1 MIEFNGFR
9 LEFSAT
15 TFTAHQQ
22 CLPDSDKLRELKEQL
37 GDAWFLYWD
46 DGVVLGLPR
55 VDGAPRFG
63 EQVELSTDQ
72 HLRLLAARIADVLP
86 HRFPEYKAFRRR
98 PFSFLGRKDELV
110 SQVKPQLSSPSPL
123 LERFKIRPKFELDA
137 RLMELQDGDAFI
149 GLFMQ
154 VHMRWEILA
163 SLEAL
168 AGAGVDLGGLYV
180 VRREPGPDQ
189 RRAVGRVARVADDM
203 VYLSESF
210 DETTRIPIE
219 EVWLEGSKASFARC
233 LKVLLGPQYQRFDE
247 ARQKE
252 EARFFTAPALE
263 GLLAKMGDF
272 LQQKSPL
279 SLAPGLECK
288 IGGRITVTNTP
299 DYQSV
304 VAAPPVEYCFDPAR
318 TKRSQYPWDGIEK
331 FGPFS
336 RDTFPKKSPRILVL
350 CPDTVQGKVETFVRY
365 LRDGI
370 PMQGRSRYS
379 AGFGKTFG
387 LINPKFVV
395 HKIPWLATTKGNPGA
410 AYRQAAEEF
419 LANSTAPLDAAI
431 VVILDEH
438 ADLPD
443 VESPYLQSKALLL
456 MAGVPVQEV
465 RFSTITQAQYPL
477 QFTLQNIAIALY
489 AKMGG
494 TPWTVDHDLTISDE
508 LIIGLGTVE
517 LSGSRVEKRQRFV
530 GITTVFRGDGNYLLG
545 HVSRECSYGE
555 YPEVLR
561 HETTSVLRDIKA
573 RNGWQP
579 GETVRIVFHSF
590 KPLRK
595 IEIADLVAEC
605 VREVGDEQNVEF
617 AFLTISEDHPF
628 AVLDK
633 AQRGTTRNNVTKGQ
647 YVPERGTIVQQGRYT
662 RLLATNGPGLM
673 KRADSSLPRPLLI
686 RLHKESTYR
695 DLAYLSE
702 QVLKFTSL
710 SWRSTL
716 PANRPVSVYYSELIA
731 GLLARLRNVGD
742 WSPATLN
749 IKLRASRWFL

>member
-1 MIEFNGFR
+1 MIELNGFR
-9 LEFSAT
+9 LDFSAA
-15 TFTAHQQ
+15 TFAAYRQPM
-22 CLPDSDKLRELKEQL
+22 PDSDQLRALREQVGKE
-37 GDAWFLYWD
+37 WFLYWD
-46 DGVVLGLPR
+46 DGMVLGLPR
-55 VDGAPRFG
+55 LDGAEAFG
-63 EQVELSTDQ
+63 EQVELATDQ
-72 HLRLLAARIADVLP
+72 HLQLLAARLADVLP
-86 HRFPEYKAFRRR
+86 YRFTQYQTFRRR
-98 PFSFLGRKDELV
+98 PFSFLARKDELV
-110 SQVKPQLSSPSPL
+110 SRVKPQLGAPPPL
-123 LERFKIRPKFELDA
+123 LDCFKIRPKFELDA
-137 RLMELQDGDAFI
+137 RLMELQDGDAFV

-163 SLEAL
+163 PLDAL
-168 AGAGVDLGGLYV
+168 VANGIDLDGLYI
-180 VRREPGPDQ
+180 VRRDPGPDQ
-189 RRAVGRVARVADDM
+189 RRAVGRVARVVGDT
-203 VYLSESF
+203 VHLSESF
-210 DETTRIPIE
+210 DDTTCVPVDH
-219 EVWLEGSKASFARC
+219 VWLEGSKASFARC
-233 LKVLLGPQYQRFDE
+233 LKVLLGSQYQRFDE
-247 ARQKE
+247 ARQRE
-252 EARFFTAPALE
+252 EARFLTAPALE

-279 SLAPGLECK
+279 TLAPGLECTV
-288 IGGRITVTNTP
+288 GPRIAVANTP
-299 DYQSV
+299 EYRSV
-304 VAAPPVEYCFDPAR
+304 VAAPPVDYCFDAAR
-318 TKRSQYPWDGIEK
+318 TKRSPYPWNGIDK

-350 CPDTVQGKVETFVRY
+350 CPDTIQGKAETFVRY

-370 PMQGRSRYS
+370 PVQGRSRYS

-387 LINPKFVV
+387 LINPKFVM

-410 AYRQAAEEF
+410 AYRRAAEEF
-419 LANSTAPLDAAI
+419 LADAAAPPDAAI

-443 VESPYLQSKALLL
+443 AESPYLQSKALLL
-456 MAGVPVQEV
+456 MAGVPVQEA
-465 RFSTITQAQYPL
+465 RLSTITQAPYSL

-508 LIIGLGTVE
+508 LIIGLGIIE

-545 HVSRECSYGE
+545 NVSRECSYAE
-555 YPEVLR
+555 YPQVLR
-561 HETTSVLRDIKA
+561 QETTAVLRDIKA

-579 GETVRIVFHSF
+579 GDTVRIVFHSF

-605 VREVGDEQNVEF
+605 VREVGEDQNVEF

-628 AVLDK
+628 GILDK
-633 AQRGTTRNNVTKGQ
+633 AQAGTTRNNVTKGQ

-662 RLLATNGPGLM
+662 RLLATNGPALL
-673 KRADSSLPRPLLI
+673 KRAESPLPRPLLI

-695 DLAYLSE
+695 DPGYLSE

>member
-1 MIEFNGFR
+1 MLDFNGFR
-9 LEFSAT
+9 LGFSAP
-15 TFTAHQQ
+15 TFTAYQQ
-22 CLPDSDKLRELKEQL
+22 PMPDNKHLRPLKEQL
-37 GDAWFLYWD
+37 GTGWFLYWD
-46 DGVVLGLPR
+46 EGTVFGIPR
-55 VDGAPRFG
+55 EEGSAHFG
-63 EQVELSTDQ
+63 TEVEVETDQ
-72 HLRLLAARIADVLP
+72 HLKLLAARIEDVLP
-86 HRFPEYKAFRRR
+86 NQFPEYQAFRQR
-98 PFSFLGRKDELV
+98 PFTFLGRKDELV
-110 SQVKPQLSSPSPL
+110 SRVKPRLGTRTAL
-123 LERFKIRPKFELDA
+123 LDCFSIRPKFELDA
-137 RLMELQDGDAFI
+137 RLMELQDGAAFV

-154 VHMRWEILA
+154 VRMRWEILA
-163 SLEAL
+163 SLDAL
-168 AGAGVDLGGLYV
+168 AAAGVDLGGLYV
-180 VRREPGPDQ
+180 VRREPSPDQ
-189 RRAVGRVARVADDM
+189 RRAVGRIDRLVDGSVL
-203 VYLSESF
+203 LSESF
-210 DETTRIPIE
+210 DDTTTVPIN
-219 EVWLEGSKASFARC
+219 EVWLEGSKASFTRC
-233 LKVLLGPQYQRFDE
+233 LKTILKSEYQHFDE
-247 ARQKE
+247 ERERE
-252 EARFFTAPALE
+252 EAAFTTGPALE
-263 GLLAKMGDF
+263 GLLTKMEGF

-279 SLAPGLECK
+279 VLAPDLECAVA
-288 IGGRITVTNTP
+288 GRIRINNMP

-304 VAAPPVEYCFDPAR
+304 VNAPPVEYCFDAAR
-318 TKRSQYPWDGIEK
+318 TKRCLYPWEGIEK

-336 RDTFPKKSPRILVL
+336 RDTFAKKSPQILVL

-370 PMQGRSRYS
+370 SMQEGARYS

-387 LINPKFVV
+387 LINPKFIV
-395 HKIPWLATTKGNPGA
+395 HKVPWLATTKGNPGA
-410 AYRQAAEEF
+410 AYRRAAEDF
-419 LANSTAPLDAAI
+419 LANSATPPDAAI
-431 VVILDEH
+431 VIILDEH

-443 VESPYLQSKALLL
+443 TESPYLQAKALLL
-456 MAGVPVQEV
+456 MAGVPVQEA
-465 RFSTITQAQYPL
+465 RLATITQPPYPL

-545 HVSRECSYGE
+545 NVSRECSYAE
-555 YPEVLR
+555 YPDVLR
-561 HETTSVLRDIKA
+561 LETTTVLSDIKA

-579 GETVRIVFHSF
+579 GDTVRIVFHSF

-595 IEIADLVAEC
+595 VEIADLVREC

-633 AQRGTTRNNVTKGQ
+633 AQRGITRKSVTKGQ

-662 RLLATNGPGLM
+662 RLLATNGPALL
-673 KRADSSLPRPLLI
+673 KRGSSPIPRPLLI

-695 DLAYLSE
+695 DLGYLSE

-731 GLLARLRNVGD
+731 GLLARLRNVRD